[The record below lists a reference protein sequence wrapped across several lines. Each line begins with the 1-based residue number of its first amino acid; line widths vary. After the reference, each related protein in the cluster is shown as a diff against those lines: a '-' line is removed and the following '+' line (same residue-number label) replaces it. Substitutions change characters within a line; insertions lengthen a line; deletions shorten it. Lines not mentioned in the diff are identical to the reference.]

1 MSLSKDISKG
11 YKACGKTL
19 EAKVLKW
26 TKRLEGE
33 HARQLK
39 LLKDGLITKDAF
51 QLWARSELLSSPLAK
66 IMAKDLLDTI
76 SKADAA
82 AVKQMADA
90 IPAIYTETEASALYK
105 IDKITGMGAS
115 FKLHSAEAVTASMT
129 QDLLPAIND
138 AKNNAWNARRLNSA
152 ITQGILR
159 GESIP
164 KIAKRIE
171 GVAAANR
178 KAAIRNARTAVNA
191 AENAGRQAAYE
202 EAAGSGL
209 HLTKIWLATMD
220 DRTRDSH
227 VELDGEEVGIDEA
240 FSNGLQYPCDPEG
253 DPSEVWN
260 CRCTMVTSVNGQRV
274 DTSGRINKT
283 GMSYEEWKN
292 AHHR

>member
-1 MSLSKDISKG
+1 MSLNKDIRKG
-11 YKACGKTL
+11 YKACGKAL
-19 EAKVLKW
+19 AAKVLKW
-26 TKRLEGE
+26 TKRLEAE
-33 HARQLK
+33 HARQLE
-39 LLKDGLITKDAF
+39 LLKNGLITKDAY
-51 QLWARSELLSSPLAK
+51 QLWARSELLRSPLAK
-66 IMAKDLLDTI
+66 VMAKDLLDTI

-90 IPAIYTETEASALYK
+90 IPAIYTETEASTLYK
-105 IDKITGMGAS
+105 IDRITGMGAS

-152 ITQGILR
+152 ITQGIVR

-171 GVAAANR
+171 GVAAANS

-202 EAAGSGL
+202 EAAESGL
-209 HLTKIWLATMD
+209 QLTKIWLATMD

-227 VELDGEEVGIDEA
+227 VEMDGEEVGIDEA